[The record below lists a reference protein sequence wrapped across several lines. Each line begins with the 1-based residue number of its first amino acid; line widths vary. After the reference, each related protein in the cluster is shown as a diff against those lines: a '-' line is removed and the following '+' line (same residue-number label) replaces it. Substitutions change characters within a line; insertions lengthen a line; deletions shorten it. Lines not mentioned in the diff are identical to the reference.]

1 MAYLITCS
9 GAKQTPTIINPSNL
23 ESLSFNNELFEARV
37 KMTKLYNIE
46 LNWDKTLPAWKLYTG
61 NRSKLYPQ
69 ISEDNW
75 LKPNADI
82 MILSAL
88 FGWIKHT
95 DLIPYYDLKMDKK
108 IDERFYVWQIWNHFN
123 VLSQLISDTD
133 IDLLSPDYRKAII
146 GRDRNVGVLPNEHFT
161 DWGVQ
166 KGRWLNEQ
174 LNNL

>member
-9 GAKQTPTIINPSNL
+9 GSKQNPVFINESKL
-23 ESLSFNNELFEARV
+23 ENLSFNDELFESRT
-37 KMTKLYNIE
+37 KMIKLSKIE
-46 LNWDKTLPAWKLYTG
+46 LDWDKTLPAWQLYSGTY
-61 NRSKLYPQ
+61 SKLYPQ
-69 ISEDNW
+69 VLEENW

-95 DLIPYYDLKMDKK
+95 DLIPFYNLAMADK
-108 IDERFYVWQIWNHFN
+108 ISSFYVWKIWNHFDI
-123 VLSQLISDTD
+123 LSNLIKNTD
-133 IDLLSPDYRKAII
+133 IDLLSPDYRKAVI
-146 GRDRNVGVLPNEHFT
+146 GRDKPIGIIPNEHFT
-161 DWGVQ
+161 DRGVQ